1 MTKGFAQY
9 LKKLEDITMSGLT
22 MNDWKEL
29 LSFKNDDEKFELY
42 AELISLK
49 IARQINEI
57 LDQKGITRSELAKM
71 INTSPSYITQ
81 IMKGDKLINLKLIA
95 KIEYYLDATFNFTFK
110 SNFHQYDRA
119 SSSSYMLLNTN
130 NSADLITEVNDN
142 DQISAA

>member
-1 MTKGFAQY
+1 
-9 LKKLEDITMSGLT
+9 

-95 KIEYYLDATFNFTFK
+95 KIEYYLDATFSFTFK

-119 SSSSYMLLNTN
+119 NSSSYMLLNTN